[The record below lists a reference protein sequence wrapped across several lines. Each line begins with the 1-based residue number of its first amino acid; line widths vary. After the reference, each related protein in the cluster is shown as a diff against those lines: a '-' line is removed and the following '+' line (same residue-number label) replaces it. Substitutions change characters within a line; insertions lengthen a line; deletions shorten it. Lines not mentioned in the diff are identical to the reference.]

1 MPARGNPLEGLPQDE
16 QDLLRPLVHTTPKF
30 WISAAVL
37 GLICLWG
44 LTAYIQQLRYGLG
57 TTGLNH
63 PAYWGIY
70 IIDFVFFIGISHAG
84 TLISAI
90 LRISKAEW
98 RRSITRSAE
107 FITVLVIGFGAVQPI
122 VDLGRPDRL
131 MNVIKHAQPLSPL
144 LWDVVSIGLYFTAC
158 TVYLYLPMIPDLAI
172 IRDRRIKM
180 PRFYKLLA
188 LGYTGTPQQRHLLER
203 IIAILAVA
211 VIPIAISVHTVIG
224 WIFALT
230 LRPMWHSTIFGP
242 YFVMGAIY
250 SGIAALLIAM
260 SILRK
265 VYRLENY
272 FKDIHFHN
280 MGILLLLMSCLWS
293 YFTFA
298 EYLTAFYG
306 QEAAEMRTF
315 WDKLSGRFA
324 VPFWIMVFSCSV
336 IPFALMC
343 RKATRNVW
351 GTTVASGFVVVGMW
365 LERFNIVVPTSV
377 NPRLEI
383 YQPGSYMPS
392 WIEIGIMAGTFA
404 GFILLYMIASKFF
417 PMVSIWEVR
426 EGQEYVGE
434 VAHRI
439 TSYLPKTLTPVRT
452 PAEGVLTP
460 LP

>member
-1 MPARGNPLEGLPQDE
+1 MPDRADALAGLPQDE
-16 QDLLRPLVHTTPKF
+16 QDLLRPLMRTTRVF
-30 WISAAVL
+30 WITASILA
-37 GLICLWG
+37 LICLWG
-44 LTAYIQQLRYGLG
+44 LVAYIQQLRYGLG
-57 TTGLNH
+57 KTGLNH
-63 PAYWGIY
+63 PEYWGIY

-122 VDLGRPDRL
+122 IDLGRPDRVL
-131 MNVIKHAQPLSPL
+131 NVIRHAQPLSPL
-144 LWDVVSIGLYFTAC
+144 LWDVASIGLYFTAC
-158 TVYLYLPMIPDLAI
+158 TIYLYVPMIPDLAL

-180 PRFYKLLA
+180 PAFYRVLA
-188 LGYTGTPQQRHLLER
+188 LGYTGTPKQRHLLEKV
-203 IIAILAVA
+203 IGILAVA

-260 SILRK
+260 AVLRK

-272 FKDIHFHN
+272 FKDIHFYN
-280 MGILLLLMSCLWS
+280 MGLLLLLMSCLWT

-306 QEAAEMRTF
+306 QEVAEMRTF

-324 VPFWIMVFSCSV
+324 LPFWIMVMSCSV
-336 IPFALMC
+336 IPFLLMC
-343 RKATRNVW
+343 RKKTRSMR
-351 GTTVASGFVVVGMW
+351 GTTVAACFVVVGMW

-377 NPRLEI
+377 NPRLEL
-383 YQPGSYMPS
+383 YQAGSYMPS
-392 WIEIGIMAGTFA
+392 WIEIGMMAATFA
-404 GFILLYMIASKFF
+404 GFILLYMVATKFF

-426 EGQEYVGE
+426 EGQESIGE
-434 VAHRI
+434 VATRVS
-439 TSYLPKTLTPVRT
+439 SYLPKTLAPIGDIAQRT
-452 PAEGVLTP
+452 QTVM
-460 LP
+460 

>member
-1 MPARGNPLEGLPQDE
+1 MGCL
-16 QDLLRPLVHTTPKF
+16 
-30 WISAAVL
+30 L
-37 GLICLWG
+37 GLA
-44 LTAYIQQLRYGLG
+44 AYIHQLRYGLG

-63 PAYWGIY
+63 PEYWGIY
-70 IIDFVFFIGISHAG
+70 IINFVFFIGISHAG

-122 VDLGRPDRL
+122 IDLGRPDRVL
-131 MNVIKHAQPLSPL
+131 NVMKHAQPLSPL
-144 LWDVVSIGLYFTAC
+144 LWDVASIGLYFTAC
-158 TVYLYLPMIPDLAI
+158 TIYLYLPMIPDLAL

-180 PRFYKLLA
+180 PRFYRFLA
-188 LGYTGTPQQRHLLER
+188 IGYTGTPKQRHLLEKM
-203 IIAILAVA
+203 IGILAVA

-265 VYRLENY
+265 VYRLERY
-272 FKDIHFHN
+272 LKDIHFNN
-280 MGILLLLMSCLWS
+280 MGILLLLMSCLWT
-293 YFTFA
+293 YFTLA

-306 QEAAEMRTF
+306 HEPAEMRTF
-315 WDKLSGRFA
+315 WDKLSGRYA
-324 VPFWIMVFSCSV
+324 WSFWIMVLACAV
-336 IPFALMC
+336 VPFCLMC
-343 RKATRNVW
+343 RKKTRKVW
-351 GTTVASGFVVVGMW
+351 GTTLAASFVVAGMW

-377 NPRLEI
+377 NPRLDL
-383 YQPGSYMPS
+383 YTQGAYMPS
-392 WIEIGIMAGTFA
+392 WIEAGIMVGTFA

-426 EGQEYVGE
+426 EGKESISE
-434 VAHRI
+434 VADRVS
-439 TSYLPKTLTPVRT
+439 SYLPNTLA
-452 PAEGVLTP
+452 PAGASMDRAVGSLR
-460 LP
+460 